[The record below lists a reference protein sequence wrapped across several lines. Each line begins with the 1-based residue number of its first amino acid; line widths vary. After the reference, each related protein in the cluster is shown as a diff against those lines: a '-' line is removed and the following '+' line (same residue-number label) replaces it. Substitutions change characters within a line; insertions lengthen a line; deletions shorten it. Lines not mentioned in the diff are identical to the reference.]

1 MGAAM
6 DTSRKLRELLATK
19 DYIVTFGIHNPM
31 QAMIAEKTG
40 YDVVYMGGHDTT
52 AMMLGLP
59 DIGLITETEMVGNAR
74 NIARAVNVPV
84 LADADTGYGNA
95 INVIRT
101 VQNYEAAGVAGIHIE
116 DQVMPKR
123 CGQAAGKTV
132 IPLDE
137 AAGKIR
143 AAVDAKKNPDFVI
156 IARTDA
162 VTAAG
167 GSLEEGIRRGKAYA
181 RAGADMLF
189 CDFPSEDLQY
199 ARRFAAEIHQDFAGL
214 PLFFNY
220 CTRFKWQQAPATF
233 SDIAALGYKLM
244 NISTAAMRVS
254 MQAVWDYAVDVR
266 QRGERAEMDFAAKL
280 KAHPTEDFHSF
291 TGLSNIRELEAKYL
305 PADEMSRK
313 YGD

>member
-1 MGAAM
+1 
-6 DTSRKLRELLATK
+6 
-19 DYIVTFGIHNPM
+19 
-31 QAMIAEKTG
+31 
-40 YDVVYMGGHDTT
+40 
-52 AMMLGLP
+52 
-59 DIGLITETEMVGNAR
+59 
-74 NIARAVNVPV
+74 V

-101 VQNYEAAGVAGIHIE
+101 VQDYEAAGVAGIHIE

-143 AAVDAKKNPDFVI
+143 AAVDARKNSDFLI

-162 VTAAG
+162 VTAPG
-167 GSLEEGIRRGKAYA
+167 GSIEEAIRRAKAYA
-181 RAGADMLF
+181 QAGADMLF

-199 ARRFAAEIHQDFAGL
+199 ARRFAEEVHRAFPDL

-220 CTRFKWQQAPATF
+220 CTRFKWHQSPAQF

-254 MQAVWDYAVDVR
+254 MQAVWDYATDIR
-266 QRGERAEMDFAAKL
+266 QRGAQAEIDFAARL
-280 KAHPTEDFHSF
+280 KGHPTEDFHRF
-291 TGLSNIRELEAKYL
+291 TGLSNVREMEEKYL
-305 PADEMSRK
+305 PAEEISRK

>member
-1 MGAAM
+1 M
-6 DTSRKLRELLATK
+6 DTKRKLRELLTAK
-19 DYIVTFGIHNPM
+19 DQIVTFGIHNPM
-31 QAMIAEKTG
+31 QAMIAEKAG
-40 YDVVYMGGHDTT
+40 YGAVYMGGHDTT

-59 DIGLITETEMVGNAR
+59 DVGLITETEMVTNAR
-74 NIARAVNVPV
+74 NIVRAVNVPV

-101 VQNYEAAGVAGIHIE
+101 VRNYEDAGVAGIHIE

-123 CGQAAGKTV
+123 CGQAAGKLV

-143 AAVDAKKNPDFVI
+143 AAVDAKKDPNFVI

-162 VTAAG
+162 VTAVG
-167 GSLEEGIRRGKAYA
+167 GSMEEGIRRGLAYA

-199 ARRFAAEIHQDFAGL
+199 ARRFATAIHQEFPDM

-220 CTRFKWQQAPATF
+220 CTRFKWHQAPASF

-244 NISTAAMRVS
+244 NISTAAMRVC
-254 MQAVWDYAVDVR
+254 MQAVWDYAVDVK
-266 QRGERAEMDFAAKL
+266 QRGEQAEMAFAAKL
-280 KAHPTEDFHSF
+280 KGHPTEDFHYF
-291 TGLSNIRELEAKYL
+291 TGLSNIKALEAKYL
-305 PADEMSRK
+305 PAEEISRK
-313 YGD
+313 YGH